1 MTDSRLQAQAKLV
14 KVEQANDDM
23 ERSVRMMEMTA
34 EQSQSRLDD
43 ATENEAFLQ
52 GEMEEKV
59 EMINH
64 LEGAMKGPLLVGRL
78 PALATPLPHVPPW
91 SRSSSQRSTLPLTP
105 PPPRPPICVWATPLF
120 RAGGGVPF
128 FSPDMQSEI
137 EVLQTKG
144 GDGGGVAAR
153 PPPQPVKAPDTR
165 QEALQ
170 MMTLLLKRV
179 QGLEAQL
186 G

>member
-91 SRSSSQRSTLPLTP
+91 SRSSSQRATLPLTP
-105 PPPRPPICVWATPLF
+105 PPPPSANLRLGNPSFSRWRRCALLF
-120 RAGGGVPF
+120 SRHAVR
-128 FSPDMQSEI
+128 D
-137 EVLQTKG
+137 
-144 GDGGGVAAR
+144 
-153 PPPQPVKAPDTR
+153 
-165 QEALQ
+165 
-170 MMTLLLKRV
+170 
-179 QGLEAQL
+179 
-186 G
+186 